1 MITHCFVCVLAML
14 PAGKEWHL
22 FVSHSTA
29 DKDLVRENILV
40 PLRDQY
46 HFKVKACYHCMPDPG
61 RYDDKVIHRD
71 IKNSCAVMI
80 GLSPPYLAS
89 TRYILFSLILC
100 IYLHLPFLVVL
111 MNGI

>member
-1 MITHCFVCVLAML
+1 ML

-29 DKDLVRENILV
+29 DKDLVRESVVL
-40 PLRDQY
+40 PMREQH
-46 HFKVKACYHCMPDPG
+46 HFKVKACYHCMPDPR
-61 RYDDKVIHRD
+61 RYDDKEIHKD
-71 IKNSCAVMI
+71 MKESCVVMI

-89 TRYILFSLILC
+89 GRYIYIILFNLC
-100 IYLHLPFLVVL
+100 VYLHLSSLVVL